1 LLRPFCFIETMA
13 TYAIGDIQGCYDE
26 MRRLLDTVGFDPAQ
40 DRLWLVGDLVNRGP
54 QSPEVLRYLRGLG
67 DRAIAV
73 LGNHDL
79 NLLVVAAGVRKPHRD
94 DTLDALLA
102 APDRDELLDWL
113 RRQRLM
119 HADAGYAMVHAG
131 LLPQWSIAQA
141 LTLAHEVETALQG
154 PDYGEFLNCMYGNT
168 PAQWRDDLSG
178 YDRLRVI
185 VNAMTRLRLC
195 TPDGVMEFTHKTG
208 LADAPAGYLPWFDVP
223 GRASSDMP
231 VLFGHWAALGLT
243 LRADV
248 LGLDSG
254 CVWGRRLTAVRLED
268 RRVFQC
274 GCEGVITSGDP
285 Q

>member
-1 LLRPFCFIETMA
+1 MA

-26 MRRLLDTVGFDPAQ
+26 MRRLLDSIGFDPAQ

-67 DRAIAV
+67 ERAIAV

-79 NLLVVAAGVRKPHRD
+79 HLLVVAAGVRKPHRG

-119 HADAGYAMVHAG
+119 HAGAGYAMVHAG
-131 LLPQWSIAQA
+131 LLPHWSIAQA
-141 LTLAHEVETALQG
+141 MALAREVEAALQG
-154 PDYGEFLNCMYGNT
+154 PDYGEFLNCMYGNA
-168 PAQWRDDLSG
+168 PAQWHDDLRG

-195 TPDGVMEFTHKTG
+195 TPDGVMDFTHKTG
-208 LADAPAGYLPWFDVP
+208 LDSAPAGYLPWFDVP
-223 GRASSDMP
+223 GRASSDTP

-243 LRADV
+243 LRPDV

-274 GCEGVITSGDP
+274 GCQDVITADVRTSGDP

>member
-1 LLRPFCFIETMA
+1 MA

-26 MRRLLDTVGFDPAQ
+26 MRRLLDSIGFDPVQ

-67 DRAIAV
+67 ERAISV

-79 NLLVVAAGVRKPHRD
+79 HLLVVAAGVRKPHRG

-141 LTLAHEVETALQG
+141 LALAREVEAALQG
-154 PDYGEFLNCMYGNT
+154 PDYGEFLNCMYGNS
-168 PAQWRDDLSG
+168 PAQWRDDLAG
-178 YDRLRVI
+178 YDRLRVV

-195 TPDGVMEFTHKTG
+195 TSAGVMDFTHKTG

-223 GRASSDMP
+223 GRASSDTP

-243 LRADV
+243 LRSDV

-274 GCEGVITSGDP
+274 GCEGVITAGVSTSGDP

>member
-1 LLRPFCFIETMA
+1 MA

-26 MRRLLDTVGFDPAQ
+26 MRRLLDTVAFDPARDQ
-40 DRLWLVGDLVNRGP
+40 LWLVGDLVNRGP
-54 QSPEVLRYLRGLG
+54 QSLEVLRYVRGLG
-67 DRAIAV
+67 NQAVAV

-79 NLLVVAAGVRKPHRD
+79 HLLVVAAGVRKPHRG

-102 APDRDELLDWL
+102 APDREELLDWL

-119 HADAGYAMVHAG
+119 HTGNGYAMVHAG

-141 LTLAHEVETALQG
+141 QTLAHEVEAVLQG
-154 PDYGEFLNCMYGNT
+154 PDYGEFLRHMYGNE
-168 PAQWRDDLSG
+168 PARWHDDLTG

-195 TPDGVMEFTHKTG
+195 TPEGVMDFTHKTG
-208 LADAPAGYLPWFDVP
+208 LKGAPAGFLPWFDLP
-223 GRASSDMP
+223 ARANRDTP
-231 VLFGHWAALGLT
+231 VLFGHWAALGLI
-243 LRADV
+243 LRTDV

-274 GCEGVITSGDP
+274 DCVSVRAADG
-285 Q
+285 QQ